1 MDGRTPPEGDR
12 WFFADPTRTRPWF
25 AAIAESFRQGTI
37 GYALEDV
44 AALLPWGFSLADIEI
59 PVLLF
64 HGEQDA
70 GQPREHLDFWI
81 RTIRC
86 AEVRVW
92 PDAGH
97 QGISR
102 HWREVLES
110 VAP

>member
-92 PDAGH
+92 PDAGR